1 MQHGRP
7 QAIHL
12 PDCIDRACQVGKWKS
27 CQGRLPD
34 WSVGVVHPMSFRRHG
49 TRCSND
55 HSLWHLPIAK
65 IKVRLG
71 EQGLVRAKTIDLE
84 MLIIIICNIT

>member
-1 MQHGRP
+1 MPASVFAAR
-7 QAIHL
+7 L
-12 PDCIDRACQVGKWKS
+12 TTCR
-27 CQGRLPD
+27 QGCLPD
-34 WSVGVVHPMSFRRHG
+34 WSVGVVHPMSFRRQG

-55 HSLWHLPIAK
+55 HSLWRLPIAK
-65 IKVRLG
+65 IEVRLG